1 MAICWEGQGGLWYD
15 YSIEIMYDQQERLDI
30 ASWIVGF
37 TDGEGCFSVSFLR
50 NKTSKSGWQIFP
62 EFVVTQG
69 AKSLPALKIFL
80 THFKC
85 GKIYENKRYDN
96 HREHLYRYCVRSIS
110 ELEQRI
116 VPFFKTHALK
126 TSKQQD
132 FLLFARIVAM
142 MSDRKHLADSG
153 AIKIAKL
160 VEQMNRKKKSA
171 YLKSSDTKRH
181 APTIMG

>member
-1 MAICWEGQGGLWYD
+1 MH
-15 YSIEIMYDQQERLDI
+15 DQQERLDI

-50 NKTSKSGWQIFP
+50 NKTSKNGWQIFP

-69 AKSLPALKIFL
+69 AKSLPALEIFL
-80 THFKC
+80 AYFRC

-96 HREHLYRYCVRSIS
+96 HREHLYRYCVRSIG
-110 ELEQRI
+110 ELEQHI

-126 TSKQQD
+126 TYKQRD

-142 MSDRKHLADSG
+142 MSERKHLTESG
-153 AIKIAKL
+153 ATKIAKL

-181 APTIMG
+181 APTRVG